1 MFIHPKNVCMTYFQH
16 MKFSL
21 NLSYRFFKGSIFAFI
36 HAIYP
41 DIYITYSSDLI
52 NDIQKDM
59 KKIGCR

>member
-41 DIYITYSSDLI
+41 DIYIT
-52 NDIQKDM
+52 
-59 KKIGCR
+59 